1 MRYISLSIIA
11 SILVIIGYIPEIKNI
26 IKTKSATIDNLYI
39 WLIWSTGSIF
49 SITFCFLN
57 EEYYA
62 MSTHVIIFTMNSTT
76 LLIKFYYYKKS
87 LNKNNS
93 LFIQDTDIE
102 TNTIINPLQIV

>member
-1 MRYISLSIIA
+1 
-11 SILVIIGYIPEIKNI
+11 
-26 IKTKSATIDNLYI
+26 
-39 WLIWSTGSIF
+39 
-49 SITFCFLN
+49 
-57 EEYYA
+57 

-93 LFIQDTDIE
+93 LFIQDIDIE